1 MPRADASVRPAAPAD
16 PATIDRARYDQRDD
30 VRLRYQ
36 SPRGIS
42 RKVVEEISSRKQE
55 PAWVL
60 EKRLKALAYFDARPV
75 PGWGP
80 DLSRLDLGDITYYAE
95 PDMSEKKSWDEVPA
109 EVRKT
114 FDRLGIPEAER
125 TYLAGS
131 GAQMES
137 TMAYHHL
144 KERWEKLGVVFENF
158 DVAIQ
163 KHPDLVREYF
173 MTRCVPLNDHKF
185 AALHGAVF
193 SGGTFIYVPP
203 NVKVTMP
210 LQAYFRMNAA
220 GTGQFEHTLIIVDEG
235 AEVHYLEACSAPRY
249 NRANLHAGCV
259 EVYVKKGARARY
271 TSIENW
277 SKNTYNLN
285 TKRAIVEED
294 GVMEWINGNLGCLTE
309 DAKVFTNPGGPVSIK
324 DLRPR
329 DRVYTWNSRTNR
341 IQKATVRAKVFSGR
355 KEVYRVEAGGRALDA
370 TANHPFLSLAHR
382 KRLPSHKKGFFH
394 PEWRPLEALK
404 PGDLVAVS
412 KKLPL
417 EGRPYVLPRVV
428 FDPMVRFRSKHGV
441 VYKKSMAHLYNQE
454 LRVPPETTADFMWLA
469 GLLIGDGHVDLRQNK
484 INIATHEREDYRDE
498 LCRTLKHLFNYEVTE
513 KKERY
518 IIVNSQLLCRLFVEI
533 GLGGKNAEHK
543 RVPSWVFGLPED
555 QRLAFLAGYFDSDGH
570 THPNALAFTSV
581 SRELLEDVKL
591 LAISLGFG
599 VSRVFKHGDAGEVEI
614 LGVKC
619 QAKNSWRIHLNGRRV
634 YDLPV
639 RCGAKSA
646 KIARIQ
652 TRRDYSSASGK
663 NFGSK
668 VNDEIGFSRIERIVP
683 LGPKPTWDIEVEG
696 FHNFIA
702 NGFIVHNSG
711 VTMLYPSSML
721 KGKGAKTD
729 FIGIAVASEGQNQDT
744 GSKAYHLAPH
754 TKSTI
759 TAKSISKDGGITTY
773 RGYLKVNQGAVGCSS
788 KVQCDAL
795 LLDERSVSN
804 TIPTMEVKESDV
816 EVAHEA
822 TVGRI
827 GEDQL
832 FYLQSRGLSAAQAT
846 QMIVAGFIEPITKQL
861 PLEYAVELNRL
872 IEMEMEG
879 SVG

>member
-1 MPRADASVRPAAPAD
+1 MSHAEAD
-16 PATIDRARYDQRDD
+16 PNVNVADIDRARYDQRDN
-30 VRLRYQ
+30 VQLRYQ
-36 SPRGIS
+36 TPRGIT
-42 RKVVEEISSRKQE
+42 REVVEEISHRKNE
-55 PAWVL
+55 PTWVI
-60 EKRLKALAYFDARPV
+60 EKRLKALAYFEARPM
-75 PGWGP
+75 PAWGP
-80 DLSRLDLGDITYYAE
+80 DLSRLNLETITYYAE
-95 PDMSEKKSWDEVPA
+95 PDTAEKRSWEEVP
-109 EVRKT
+109 EEIRKT

-137 TMAYHHL
+137 TMAYHNL
-144 KERWEKLGVVFENF
+144 KEQWEKLGVIFENF
-158 DVAIQ
+158 DVAVQ

-210 LQAYFRMNAA
+210 LQAYFRMNEA

-249 NRANLHAGCV
+249 STANLHAGCV

-294 GVMEWINGNLGCLTE
+294 GVMEWINGNLG
-309 DAKVFTNPGGPVSIK
+309 
-324 DLRPR
+324 
-329 DRVYTWNSRTNR
+329 
-341 IQKATVRAKVFSGR
+341 
-355 KEVYRVEAGGRALDA
+355 
-370 TANHPFLSLAHR
+370 
-382 KRLPSHKKGFFH
+382 
-394 PEWRPLEALK
+394 
-404 PGDLVAVS
+404 
-412 KKLPL
+412 
-417 EGRPYVLPRVV
+417 
-428 FDPMVRFRSKHGV
+428 
-441 VYKKSMAHLYNQE
+441 
-454 LRVPPETTADFMWLA
+454 
-469 GLLIGDGHVDLRQNK
+469 
-484 INIATHEREDYRDE
+484 
-498 LCRTLKHLFNYEVTE
+498 
-513 KKERY
+513 
-518 IIVNSQLLCRLFVEI
+518 
-533 GLGGKNAEHK
+533 
-543 RVPSWVFGLPED
+543 
-555 QRLAFLAGYFDSDGH
+555 
-570 THPNALAFTSV
+570 
-581 SRELLEDVKL
+581 
-591 LAISLGFG
+591 
-599 VSRVFKHGDAGEVEI
+599 
-614 LGVKC
+614 
-619 QAKNSWRIHLNGRRV
+619 
-634 YDLPV
+634 
-639 RCGAKSA
+639 
-646 KIARIQ
+646 
-652 TRRDYSSASGK
+652 
-663 NFGSK
+663 
-668 VNDEIGFSRIERIVP
+668 
-683 LGPKPTWDIEVEG
+683 
-696 FHNFIA
+696 
-702 NGFIVHNSG
+702 SG

-744 GSKAYHLAPH
+744 GSKVYHLAPH

-804 TIPTMEVKESDV
+804 TIPTMEIKESDAA
-816 EVAHEA
+816 VAHEA

-832 FYLQSRGLSAAQAT
+832 FYLQSRGITAQQAT
-846 QMIVAGFIEPITKQL
+846 QLIVAGFIEPITKQL

-872 IEMEMEG
+872 IELEMEG